1 MNKELYEKLVD
12 LLETEGA
19 DILQNENNI
28 DLKFSKMNTIFN
40 LKKILDNYEELEQV
54 LANFFKEKSQREK
67 IERNREDYEKNI

>member
-12 LLETEGA
+12 LLETEGT